1 MGRETK
7 GNKSWTALD
16 LVYCVQNGLDF
27 LGHKT
32 IQGDCLYLSLE
43 DNKRRLKSRQEKL
56 ALDKTKKVPKVC
68 IEAPYLGFGLE
79 ESIESWIENQNNPR
93 LIVIDTLSRIKN

>member
-1 MGRETK
+1 MKRLLIWSNLGLRIFPEMQYAVRPILPEGLILWAGRPK

-56 ALDKTKKVPKVC
+56 ALDKTKKVPK
-68 IEAPYLGFGLE
+68 GLY
-79 ESIESWIENQNNPR
+79 
-93 LIVIDTLSRIKN
+93 